1 MSNGNIPFRKQME
14 FEYGVADEVTP
25 MVRRIVARNPSGFT
39 YHGTNT
45 YIIGRGRVA
54 VIDPGPV
61 LEEHLEAIATELRD
75 ETVEHILVTHTHHD
89 HSPAASPLRDR
100 VGGFIWGARA
110 RPIPKGEKTSES
122 IQWDFDPDEEL
133 ADGVVIESD
142 DWSLESV
149 YTPGHMSNHMCF
161 ALPQENILFSG
172 DHIMSWNTT
181 VVSPPDGNMR
191 EYFESLEVCL
201 HRGETSFWPAHGPEI
216 LDPKPFTRAYREHR
230 HKREREILECLER
243 GLHTIAEIVDQL
255 YKHIPIT
262 MHKAAARSVLAH
274 LEHMVETGRATC
286 DGSTNEFGKYAAM

>member
-100 VGGFIWGARA
+100 VGGFILGARA
-110 RPIPKGEKTSES
+110 RPIPKGEK
-122 IQWDFDPDEEL
+122 
-133 ADGVVIESD
+133 IE
-142 DWSLESV
+142 
-149 YTPGHMSNHMCF
+149 Y
-161 ALPQENILFSG
+161 
-172 DHIMSWNTT
+172 
-181 VVSPPDGNMR
+181 
-191 EYFESLEVCL
+191 
-201 HRGETSFWPAHGPEI
+201 
-216 LDPKPFTRAYREHR
+216 LD
-230 HKREREILECLER
+230 
-243 GLHTIAEIVDQL
+243 
-255 YKHIPIT
+255 
-262 MHKAAARSVLAH
+262 
-274 LEHMVETGRATC
+274 
-286 DGSTNEFGKYAAM
+286 